1 MVHTDYNLPLLITSV
16 IVAII
21 TCFLA
26 LSLDILGSSKKQHA
40 QYSGLMV
47 ASGLILGL
55 SIWVMHFIGMM
66 ASHLPENHYFSPSLT
81 FLSYVIAAVASV
93 FAIWLSANHSLS
105 FSRIIMASILMGS
118 GIAGMHY
125 TGMMGLHVPDYKI
138 IYNPL
143 WVMLSVLLGIVGSI
157 IAFLQIFKA
166 KTQKTY
172 GLGKRWMVAC
182 ILALSI
188 VTLHYV
194 GMFAVEFVKMG
205 DATVMLHHTSDQ
217 KMVAFAILFVIS
229 LILGTGLFLGSLEL
243 RLDEKNRALTTLNQ
257 ELADLALQDHL
268 TKLPNR
274 FYLDT
279 YTRRIFVEH
288 QVNGQQITFLYI
300 DVDHFKIINDVFGH
314 YIGDQLLLHIVNRL
328 QLFLNER
335 TQLIR
340 IGGDEFLL
348 IIEQSYLTEA
358 IHTAEQII
366 ESVKREYY
374 IDNREVKA
382 SLSIGVAMYP
392 EHGEDLK
399 SLLINAD
406 MAMLLSKEQG
416 RNTYRVF
423 NETMDAEK
431 IKSEY
436 QLNND
441 LGKAI
446 GLGQFELFYQPK
458 FDRNYQICGTEALI
472 RWYHPERGM
481 VSPLQ
486 FIDMAEKS
494 GLIVP
499 LGYWV
504 VEQACKQ
511 LQYWRDENILLY
523 PVSINL
529 SARQFEH
536 HDLGSTLRF
545 LLNKY
550 KINPKNL
557 IVEITEST
565 ILRQGE
571 LSVKSFDEIRDM
583 GIQIAI
589 DDFGTGY
596 SSFSYLKDFP
606 FDELKID
613 KEFVTNLTK
622 DSKEEAILE
631 SIIQLAIKLGLRVTA
646 EGVETKQQAEILL
659 RLGCHQLQ
667 GFLLGRPMAAQALEN
682 YQPPSIDKL

>member
-16 IVAII
+16 IVTII

-26 LSLDILGSSKKQHA
+26 LSLDILANARNHQKSN
-40 QYSGLMV
+40 YLGLII
-47 ASGLILGL
+47 ASGLTLGL
-55 SIWVMHFIGMM
+55 AIWVMHFIGMM
-66 ASHLPENHYFSPSLT
+66 ASHLPNNYYFSPSLT
-81 FLSYVIAAVASV
+81 FLSYVIAAVASI
-93 FAIWLSANHSLS
+93 FAVWLSSNASLS
-105 FSRIIMASILMGS
+105 LSRIVMASILMGS

-125 TGMMGLHVPDYKI
+125 TGMMGLHVPDYQI
-138 IYNPL
+138 LYNPL
-143 WVMLSVLLGIVGSI
+143 WVMLSVLLGIVGST
-157 IAFLQIFKA
+157 IAFIQIFKA
-166 KTQKTY
+166 KIQQNY
-172 GLGKRWMVAC
+172 SLGKRWIVAC
-182 ILALSI
+182 TLALSI

-194 GMFAVEFVKMG
+194 AMLAVDFVEMG
-205 DATVMLHHTSDQ
+205 QPAAIMYQATDQ
-217 KMVAFAILFVIS
+217 KVIAFAILFVIS

-243 RLDEKNRALTTLNQ
+243 RLDEKNKALTTLNQ

-279 YTRRIFVEH
+279 YTRRIFQEH
-288 QVNGQQITFLYI
+288 HQNNEQISFLYI

-314 YIGDQLLLHIVNRL
+314 YIGDQLLLHIVGRL
-328 QLFLNER
+328 QSFLNER

-358 IHTAEQII
+358 IHVAEQII
-366 ESVKREYY
+366 ATVKKEYSLESRDIKV
-374 IDNREVKA
+374 
-382 SLSIGVAMYP
+382 SLSIGVAMFP
-392 EHGEDLK
+392 EHGHDLK

-406 MAMLLSKEQG
+406 MAMFLSKEQG

-423 NETMDAEK
+423 NDSMDSEK

-436 QLNND
+436 RLTND

-446 GLGQFELFYQPK
+446 ESDQFELFYQPK
-458 FDRNYQICGTEALI
+458 FDREYKICGTEALI
-472 RWYHPERGM
+472 RWYHPELGM
-481 VSPLQ
+481 ISPLQ
-486 FIDMAEKS
+486 FIDMAERS

-504 VEQACKQ
+504 IEQACKQ
-511 LQYWRDENILLY
+511 IQQWKKDNVLLY

-536 HDLGSTLRF
+536 SDLAKTLQCV
-545 LLNKY
+545 LDKY
-550 KINPKNL
+550 QIEPKYL

-565 ILRQGE
+565 ILRQVE
-571 LSVKSFDEIRDM
+571 LSIKSFDELRKM

-613 KEFVTNLTK
+613 KEFITHLTEN
-622 DSKEEAILE
+622 SKEEAILE

-646 EGVETKQQAEILL
+646 EGVETQEQAEILL

-667 GFLLGRPMAAQALEN
+667 GFLLGRPMPSRDLER
-682 YQPPSIDKL
+682 YQPPVVVS